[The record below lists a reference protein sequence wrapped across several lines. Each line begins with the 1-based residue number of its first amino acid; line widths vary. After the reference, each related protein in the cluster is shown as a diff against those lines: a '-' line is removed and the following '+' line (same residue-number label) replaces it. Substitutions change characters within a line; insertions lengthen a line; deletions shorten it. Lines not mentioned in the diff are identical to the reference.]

1 MNYKGFLSQLQT
13 IVPHNQARAEL
24 SLIFEY
30 FGLTLKDFLL
40 EKSIKENIL
49 NSIQNIITKRI
60 NDREPIQYILGHA
73 YFMDEKFIVSP
84 DTLIP
89 RPETEILVEEVCKL
103 PADKI
108 LDIGTGTGCIA
119 IMIQKI
125 TKKSV
130 IATDINKKALEIA
143 KKNAKNLNTQ
153 VDFIHS
159 NLFENIFQKFDI
171 IVSNP
176 PYIPFDTALEE
187 EVLKEPHNALF
198 ADEQG
203 LYFYKKIIQNAPQYL
218 NLKGILAFEIGHNQ
232 ADYIKEFLI
241 QNNFSNIKIIKDLS
255 GFDRI
260 IMAQIL

>member
-1 MNYKGFLSQLQT
+1 MPNQFSRTETLLGTDALSKLQHSH
-13 IVPHNQARAEL
+13 IA
-24 SLIFEY
+24 I
-30 FGLTLKDFLL
+30 FGLGGVGG
-40 EKSIKENIL
+40 
-49 NSIQNIITKRI
+49 
-60 NDREPIQYILGHA
+60 Y
-73 YFMDEKFIVSP
+73 
-84 DTLIP
+84 
-89 RPETEILVEEVCKL
+89 
-103 PADKI
+103 
-108 LDIGTGTGCIA
+108 
-119 IMIQKI
+119 
-125 TKKSV
+125 
-130 IATDINKKALEIA
+130 ALEA
-143 KKNAKNLNTQ
+143 LARSG
-153 VDFIHS
+153 V
-159 NLFENIFQKFDI
+159 QKFDI